1 MKGYDMKNLFA
12 VLASLW
18 LLFVA
23 ATASAGTITD
33 PFTITV
39 STTASSC
46 PQGPAYPDGC
56 PDGPGGVP
64 QFPGLLSGG
73 AYSGQNWTV
82 RPSWNVA
89 AVDYAVASPA
99 QLIAHCGSLTPWTSI
114 TTSGTRI
121 SGNNFYVTGNNVS
134 LTCIDFTT
142 SGAAQILVS
151 GVNDSITWSSMIY
164 TAAQQASSNL
174 HIIIETSGSGLTLNY
189 NVIDGNCPV
198 LGSGGSNQS
207 TLITVSAGV
216 TGTLTM
222 EYNLLENFTQ
232 HVIEDNA
239 NHNLVYNYNL
249 VYNGGS
255 CLSGPHLNY
264 LQSGNNNGTQTWTAT
279 FNTTYQPVQ
288 PAAGGEGFQ
297 AYSNAGSGNAATI
310 ATLAYNT
317 MIYGPNGEGRVHMT
331 TSLGTNCSVGCTT
344 TGKAYGNYIDERGGI
359 FFYHDPNACP
369 AGTPPQQ
376 NVYGAACSSGNPSN
390 INPVTGATITT
401 SP

>member
-82 RPSWNVA
+82 RPPWNVA

-164 TAAQQASSNL
+164 TATQQASSNL
-174 HIIIETSGSGLTLNY
+174 HIIIETSGSGL
-189 NVIDGNCPV
+189 
-198 LGSGGSNQS
+198 S
-207 TLITVSAGV
+207 
-216 TGTLTM
+216 
-222 EYNLLENFTQ
+222 
-232 HVIEDNA
+232 
-239 NHNLVYNYNL
+239 
-249 VYNGGS
+249 
-255 CLSGPHLNY
+255 
-264 LQSGNNNGTQTWTAT
+264 
-279 FNTTYQPVQ
+279 
-288 PAAGGEGFQ
+288 
-297 AYSNAGSGNAATI
+297 
-310 ATLAYNT
+310 
-317 MIYGPNGEGRVHMT
+317 
-331 TSLGTNCSVGCTT
+331 
-344 TGKAYGNYIDERGGI
+344 
-359 FFYHDPNACP
+359 
-369 AGTPPQQ
+369 
-376 NVYGAACSSGNPSN
+376 
-390 INPVTGATITT
+390 
-401 SP
+401 